1 MPKTYEPIATTTLTT
16 DQSEVEFTNI
26 SQNYTDL
33 IIVKTGAQNSS
44 SNMGLRVGNGTVDTA
59 SNYSGTQM
67 YGNGTSALSDR
78 YSNDTQFVINFANSS
93 ADNIV
98 SIIQIMNYSNT
109 TTNKTI
115 LVRNNNAANYVS
127 AYVHLWRST
136 AAINRLLFRNFTNG
150 LKSGSTFTLYGIKA
164 A

>member
-1 MPKTYEPIATTTLTT
+1 MPATYENIATTTLTS

-26 SQNYTDL
+26 SQAYTDL
-33 IIVKTGAQNSS
+33 VIIKTGSQNSV
-44 SNMGLRVGNGTVDTA
+44 SNMGLQVGNGTVDTGN
-59 SNYSGTQM
+59 NYSGTQI
-67 YGNGTSALSDR
+67 YGQTSVVSDR
-78 YSNDTQFVINFANSS
+78 FSNNSQFVINYANSS

-127 AYVHLWRST
+127 AYVQLWRST
-136 AAINRLLFRNFTNG
+136 AAINRLLFRCFTNG

>member
-44 SNMGLRVGNGTVDTA
+44 SNMGLRVGNGTVDTG
-59 SNYSGTQM
+59 SNYSGTQV

-78 YSNDTQFVINFANSS
+78 YSNDTQFVTNFANSS
-93 ADNIV
+93 TA
-98 SIIQIMNYSNT
+98 SIMTVIQIMNYSNT
-109 TTNKTI
+109 TTNKTV
-115 LVRNNNAANYVS
+115 LVRNNDSSFYTGAT
-127 AYVHLWRST
+127 VHLWRST